1 MSMFC
6 YQCEQTSQ
14 GTGCTTMGICGKDP
28 VTAALQDMMVHLVKG
43 ISQYAHRARLLGASD
58 PEIDRKTL
66 EALFMTLTNVNF
78 DSDEHVSYVA
88 ELAELLERARLF
100 YEKTCEKKGEPIE
113 LLTGPAQCEPSA
125 ERLELMKQAYSL
137 NIKDRTGTDDMV
149 GLQEL
154 VTYGVKGLAAYA
166 HHAQLIGFTDP
177 RIAAFVHEAF
187 DYISKPLN
195 EQSMDELVKYA
206 MRTGEANL
214 ITMELLDKAHTET
227 YGHPEPSSVRVT
239 PKAGK
244 CIVVSGHDIK
254 SLYELLKQTEGKGI
268 NVYTHGEL
276 LPALAYPELKKF
288 PHLIGNYGTAWQNQ
302 ITEFADFP
310 GAILMTTNCLKPPA
324 ETYKGRLFTMD
335 VVGFSGISKLYSYD
349 FSKLIEVAQDSPGF
363 ENDAEEKK
371 ITIGFARNAVLGVA
385 DKVIEAVKD
394 GKIRHFFLI
403 GGCDGAEFSRNYYT
417 DLAEKVPADCVI
429 LTLGCGK
436 YRFNMEEFGD
446 IGGIPRLLDLGQCND
461 AYSAV
466 KIASALAEAFDCGIN
481 DLPLSLVLSWFEQ
494 KAVAVLLTLLYLGVQ
509 NIRIGPNLP
518 AFITPSVLNV
528 LVESFG
534 LTPVGTPDKDLDRML
549 KVTAV

>member
-28 VTAALQDMMVHLVKG
+28 VTAALQDMMVHIVKG
-43 ISQYAHRARLLGASD
+43 ISQYAYRARQMGASD

-78 DSDEHVSYVA
+78 DADEHVSYIA
-88 ELAELLERARLF
+88 ELAELLKRARLF
-100 YEKTCEKKGEPIE
+100 YEDTCHKKGEAIE
-113 LLTGPAQCEPSA
+113 LLTGPAQFQASA
-125 ERLELMKQAYSL
+125 DRLELMKQAYDL
-137 NIKDRTGTDDMV
+137 NIKDRAGSEDIV

-166 HHAQLIGFTDP
+166 HHAQLIGYTDP
-177 RIAAFVHEAF
+177 RIVSFVHEAF
-187 DYISKPLN
+187 DYISKPVN
-195 EQSMDELVKYA
+195 EQSVDGLLKFA
-206 MRTGEANL
+206 LRAGEINL

-227 YGHPEPSSVRVT
+227 YGHPEPTSVRIT
-239 PKAGK
+239 PRAGK
-244 CIVVSGHDIK
+244 CILVSGHDIR

-288 PHLIGNYGTAWQNQ
+288 SHLVGNYGGAWQNQ
-302 ITEFADFP
+302 IAEFADFP

-324 ETYKGRLFTMD
+324 ETYKDRLFTMD

-349 FSKLIEVAQDSPGF
+349 YSALIEAALKAPGF
-363 ENDAEEKK
+363 EKDGEDKT
-371 ITIGFARNAVLGVA
+371 IMIGFARNAVLGVA
-385 DKVIEAVKD
+385 DKVIEAVKA
-394 GKIRHFFLI
+394 GNIRHFFLI

-417 DLAEKVPADCVI
+417 DLAEQIPADCAI

-436 YRFNMEEFGD
+436 YRFNMEEFGN

-466 KIASALAEAFDCGIN
+466 KIASALADAFGCGIN
-481 DLPLSLVLSWFEQ
+481 DLPLSMVLSWFEQ
-494 KAVAVLLTLLYLGVQ
+494 KAVAVLLSLLFLGVK

-518 AFITPSVLNV
+518 AFITPAVLNV
-528 LVESFG
+528 LVESFA
-534 LTPVGTPDKDLDRML
+534 LTPVGTPEKDLNTML
-549 KVTAV
+549 KLVSV